1 MKIWQATLLLG
12 VLAQSTWAA
21 DDGPAPPKSPLSPE
35 EARALFQVDAG
46 LRVELVAS
54 EPQIESPVA
63 MSFDEKGRLWV
74 VEMLDYPN
82 GPAPGGKPEGRIK
95 VLEDADGDGRFESS
109 KVFAEGLLYANGVF
123 PWKNGAVV
131 TMAPQIVFLSDND
144 GDGVSDKQEV
154 LYEGFTATNPQLRV
168 SHPILGPDG
177 WVYVA
182 NGLRGGKIKREGQP
196 DGEAIDLSGRDFRF
210 DLVHG
215 RDEAV
220 AGMGQYGNSF
230 DDWGHRFV
238 CTNRNHLVPLVLE
251 DRYAKRNPFLAATG
265 HRTDNQNAGG
275 AAAVFPI
282 SRQFTTSTLH
292 LGTFTAA
299 CGVTIYRDGLLGKV
313 YQGAA
318 FTCEPTGNLVHAE
331 AVIPDGAGFDGKRIK
346 EGVEVFATRDE
357 WCRPVALSHGPD
369 GALYVVD
376 MYRAVIEHPEWMPP
390 ELRERPD
397 LLLGKERG
405 RIWRIVPE
413 GAAVERPKVA
423 LDRASTAELVKT
435 LEDPRSWWRTTA
447 QRLLLE
453 RGDEAAQPLLRDL
466 ARTSKVPQAQVLAAW
481 LLRGVERLDDGTI
494 GVLLKAGHP
503 RVREHGAILAEDRIV
518 ENETIQEGVLALAG
532 DTDARVRFQAA
543 LSLGAWDS
551 DAILPALAA
560 IAKAGASDDWTRQAV
575 ATAVP
580 TRAGALISALL
591 SAGITTEAERTM
603 VRELGALVGARR
615 DPAEVGLVLESL
627 WKDQAAGSEQVQLAA
642 LNGLAEGM
650 GRRGTR
656 LGDFLAKLPD
666 RQAAEHTEALLSKA
680 TGVARNE
687 AADLSARLDAVR
699 LLAHVSWESA
709 GPVLRDLLTDS
720 SPLELRLA
728 VARSLGGQGN
738 AEATHL
744 LLAPWSSY
752 MPALRR
758 EVAQVLLARPERALA
773 LLSAIDAGEVKPTD
787 LDAIQTRALLT
798 SKQPEI
804 REKATALLSSS
815 LPADRGEVLKE
826 YAPAV
831 ENTGS
836 VDRGREVFRR
846 ACSTCHKIGDIGV
859 SVGPDISDTRT
870 KTRAMLLSD
879 ILHPNG
885 AIDSNYVTYTVATVN
900 GQVLTGMIAAET
912 GASLTLKRA
921 EGQTDTVL
929 RQDIEEVRST
939 GVSLMPEGVEK
950 DITVEQMKDLLTFLK
965 DGRYE
970 EAGVPAAPGR

>member
-1 MKIWQATLLLG
+1 MNHWFPALLLG
-12 VLAQSTWAA
+12 LLATWAQAA
-21 DDGPAPPKSPLSPE
+21 DESAPPKSPLSPE
-35 EARALFQVDAG
+35 EARKLFQVDAG

-63 MSFDEKGRLWV
+63 MAFDERGRLWV

-82 GPAPGGKPEGRIK
+82 GPAPGGKPEGRVK
-95 VLEDADGDGRFESS
+95 VLEDTDGDGRYETA

-123 PWKNGAVV
+123 PWKNGVVV
-131 TMAPQIVFLSDND
+131 TMAPQIVYLSDND
-144 GDGVSDKQEV
+144 GDGVSDRQEV

-182 NGLRGGKIKREGQP
+182 NGLRGGKIKRAGQP
-196 DGEAIDLSGRDFRF
+196 DSEAIDLSGRDFRF

-215 RDEAV
+215 KDEAV
-220 AGMGQYGNSF
+220 AGMGQYGNTF

-251 DRYAKRNPFLAATG
+251 DRYARRNPFLASVG
-265 HRTDNQNAGG
+265 PRGDNQNAGG
-275 AAAVFPI
+275 AAPVFPI

-299 CGVTIYRDGLLGKV
+299 CGVTIYRDNLLGKL
-313 YQGAA
+313 YEGAA

-357 WCRPVALSHGPD
+357 WCRPVSLAHGPD

-413 GAAVERPKVA
+413 GTAVEHPKVA
-423 LDRASTAELVKT
+423 LDQASTAELVKA
-435 LEDPRSWWRTTA
+435 LEDPRAWWRTTA
-447 QRLLLE
+447 QRLLLQ

-466 ARTSKVPQAQVLAAW
+466 ARTSKVPQARVLAAW

-494 GVLLKAGHP
+494 GALLKAESP
-503 RVREHGAILAEDRIV
+503 RVREHGALLAEARLAD
-518 ENETIQEGVLALAG
+518 NESLQEAVLALSKDA
-532 DTDARVRFQAA
+532 DARVRFQAA
-543 LSLGAWDS
+543 LTLGAWDS
-551 DAILPALAA
+551 DAVLPALAA
-560 IAKAGASDDWTRQAV
+560 IAKAGASDFWTRQAV

-580 TRAGALISALL
+580 TRAGALVGALIATGIS
-591 SAGITTEAERTM
+591 TEEELAM
-603 VRELGALVGARR
+603 VRELAALVGARR
-615 DPAEVGLVLESL
+615 DPVEVSLMLESL
-627 WKDQAAGSEQVQLAA
+627 WKDQAAGSNRVQLAA

-656 LGDFLAKLPD
+656 LGDFLSKLTD
-666 RQAAEHTEALLSKA
+666 RQAAEHAEALLSKA
-680 TGVARNE
+680 TGVAQDE
-687 AADLSARLDAVR
+687 AADLSSRLDAVR

-709 GPVLRDLLTDS
+709 GPVLRDLLTGAA
-720 SPLELRLA
+720 PLELRLA
-728 VARSLGGQGN
+728 VARSLAAQGN
-738 AEATHL
+738 AEAASL
-744 LLAPWSSY
+744 LLAPWASY

-758 EVAQVLLARPERALA
+758 EVAQLMLARPERTLA
-773 LLSAIDAGEVKPTD
+773 LLSAVEAGEVKPTD
-787 LDAIQTRALLT
+787 LDAIQIRALLN
-798 SKQPEI
+798 SKQSEI
-804 REKATALLSSS
+804 REKATSLLSGS
-815 LPADRGEVLKE
+815 LPADRGEVLKA
-826 YAPAV
+826 YAAAV
-831 ENTGS
+831 ESTGS

-879 ILHPNG
+879 ILQPNG
-885 AIDSNYVTYTVATVN
+885 AIDANYMTYSVATVD

-939 GVSLMPEGVEK
+939 GISLMPEGVEK
-950 DITVEQMKDLLTFLK
+950 DITVEQMTDLLTFLK
-965 DGRYE
+965 DGRYA